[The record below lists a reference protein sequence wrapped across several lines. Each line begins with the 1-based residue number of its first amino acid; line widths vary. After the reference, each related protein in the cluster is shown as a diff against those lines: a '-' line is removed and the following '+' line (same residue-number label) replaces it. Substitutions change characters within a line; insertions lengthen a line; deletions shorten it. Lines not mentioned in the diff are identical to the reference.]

1 MLQNIDDHLM
11 TTQQVFRFLAALFFC
26 SMMAAAHAAALP
38 PAVRQALDAARIP
51 AGNVAVWVQAV
62 DASTPQLEVGG
73 ERTMNP
79 ASVMKVVTAF
89 AALDRLG
96 PAFTWSTRVAT
107 RGPVVAGVLEG
118 NLYLAGGADPM
129 LNYER
134 LGRLLRQVRALG
146 VTTVRGDIVL
156 DGSALVLPPHDPA
169 AFDGRALRP
178 YNSGAHGLL
187 MHFNTLQLR
196 LVPPPEPGQPVGLA
210 PYPALTGLDI
220 DNRITAAPGP
230 CGVWYGNLDAA
241 LEAGPRGPRLVLS
254 GSMPTSCGQRDWA
267 TAPLSPEAY
276 GRALVAAL
284 WSELG
289 GQVEGSVRG
298 GVTPGDAA
306 TLVTETSPP
315 LAEVVRE
322 MNKWSSNVIARQL
335 LATLGRESGGQL
347 DMVAGGIAAVQAL
360 LAADGI
366 STAGLVIE
374 NGSGLSRIERVS
386 ARTLAQVLLAAWR
399 RPFMPEFIAALPI
412 AGADGTARGRLHDSP
427 ARGYAH
433 IKTGSINGVK
443 SLAGYVLDRQG
454 RRHAVVMMV
463 NHPEAAATQA
473 AQDALLEWVWA
484 TGGAAE
490 EY

>member
-1 MLQNIDDHLM
+1 M
-11 TTQQVFRFLAALFFC
+11 TTQHVIRFLAALYFC
-26 SMMAAAHAAALP
+26 GMLAAAQAAAMP
-38 PAVRQALDAARIP
+38 PGVRQALDAARIP
-51 AGNVAVWVQAV
+51 ASNVAVWVQAV
-62 DASTPQLEVGG
+62 DASAPQLEFGG
-73 ERTMNP
+73 EQPMNP

-96 PAFTWSTRVAT
+96 PAFTWTTRVAT
-107 RGPVVAGVLEG
+107 GGPVAAGVLDG
-118 NLYLAGGADPM
+118 SLYLAGGADPM

-146 VTTVRGDIVL
+146 ITAVRGDIVL
-156 DGSALVLPPHDPA
+156 DGSALALPPHDPA

-178 YNSGAHGLL
+178 YNSGAYGLL

-196 LVPPPEPGQPVGLA
+196 LVPPAEPGRAVGVA
-210 PYPALTGLDI
+210 PYPSLTGVDI
-220 DNRITAAPGP
+220 DNRIMTGPGP
-230 CGVWYGNLDAA
+230 CGVWYGNLEAT
-241 LEAGPRGPRLVLS
+241 LEAGPQGPRLVLS
-254 GSMPTSCGQRDWA
+254 GSMPASCGQRDWA
-267 TAPLSPEAY
+267 TAPLSPEAF

-284 WSELG
+284 WNELG
-289 GQVEGSVRG
+289 GKVEGSVRS
-298 GVTPGDAA
+298 GVTPADAA
-306 TLVTETSPP
+306 TLLTETSPP

-335 LATLGRESGGQL
+335 LATLGREGGASL
-347 DMVAGGIAAVQAL
+347 DMVAGGAEAVKAQL
-360 LAADGI
+360 VADGI
-366 STAGLVIE
+366 ATAGLVIE

-386 ARTLAQVLLAAWR
+386 ARTLAEVLLAAWR

-412 AGADGTARGRLHDSP
+412 AGEDGTARGRLHDSP

-443 SLAGYVLDRQG
+443 SLAGYVLDRHG

-463 NHPEAAATQA
+463 NHAEAGASQA

-484 TGGAAE
+484 TGGEAE
-490 EY
+490 PSR